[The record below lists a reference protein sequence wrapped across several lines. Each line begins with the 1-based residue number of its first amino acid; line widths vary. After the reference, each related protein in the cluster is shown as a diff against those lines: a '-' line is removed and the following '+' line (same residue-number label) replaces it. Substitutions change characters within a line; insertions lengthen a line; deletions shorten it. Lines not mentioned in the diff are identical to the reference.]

1 MSDNAIELL
10 NKHINTETILSN
22 IKNPALVV
30 GVSGE
35 VARVNNRCS
44 KLLPELTEGV
54 NLSDVFSEKGVF
66 GSFTKMIRHGLSVSG
81 LHPCNITSKSPEMSN
96 QSRFLGYFAMLRSQI
111 THRPIAILLH
121 VDEQNSKRERFI
133 RLQQALSQRVSVL
146 RQLHKDGLH
155 DPLTKLKNRRFM
167 DSFLAMECDLNKRQL
182 QQGSLAVI
190 DIDYF
195 KHVND
200 TFGHTTGDRV
210 IKIVADVIRERLR
223 DSDVSCRWGGEEF
236 AVYLHNTTGVD
247 AITLAEELRILVQGR
262 KIVEQGKTIRV
273 TVSLGI
279 TTITHND
286 TPTSLFS
293 RADSA
298 LYKAKQQGRNQ
309 VYVEFA

>member
-1 MSDNAIELL
+1 LLVTHSNYSCFLAI
-10 NKHINTETILSN
+10 TEY
-22 IKNPALVV
+22 
-30 GVSGE
+30 
-35 VARVNNRCS
+35 
-44 KLLPELTEGV
+44 
-54 NLSDVFSEKGVF
+54 
-66 GSFTKMIRHGLSVSG
+66 H
-81 LHPCNITSKSPEMSN
+81 
-96 QSRFLGYFAMLRSQI
+96 
-111 THRPIAILLH
+111 
-121 VDEQNSKRERFI
+121 
-133 RLQQALSQRVSVL
+133 QQAVDLSSPFNQEWC
-146 RQLHKDGLH
+146 
-155 DPLTKLKNRRFM
+155 TYY
-167 DSFLAMECDLNKRQL
+167 LNS
-182 QQGSLAVI
+182 GAVI